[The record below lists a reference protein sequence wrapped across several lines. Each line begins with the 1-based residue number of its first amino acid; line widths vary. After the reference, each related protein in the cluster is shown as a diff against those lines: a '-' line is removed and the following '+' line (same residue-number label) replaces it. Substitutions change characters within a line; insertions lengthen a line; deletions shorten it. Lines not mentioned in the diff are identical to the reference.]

1 MKANKIIDFNQ
12 KRREKERKRESIRFE
27 IKKIDFK
34 ISIFWL
40 IGFLALFMM
49 LLTFVVLRSI

>member
-12 KRREKERKRESIRFE
+12 KRREKERKREKLKFE

-34 ISIFWL
+34 ISIFWV
-40 IGFLALFMM
+40 IGFLALFMIF
-49 LLTFVVLRSI
+49 LTFVVLRSI